1 MKLHYYR
8 QRNSDGQLATKF
20 EGLVLSVVLDE
31 TLLTEDMICMLYSSA
46 RASKPYDYPEM
57 TRLSIVEHIRLLQ
70 DKGFLKAFSGY
81 ELRNSLKLPR

>member
-20 EGLVLSVVLDE
+20 EGLVLSVIPE
-31 TLLTEDMICMLYSSA
+31 ESLLTDDMIYTLYSA
-46 RASKPYDYPEM
+46 AKASKPADYPS
-57 TRLSIVEHIRLLQ
+57 LSRSSVVEHIHLLQ

-81 ELRNSLKLPR
+81 ELRNALKLPR